1 MFLQQSSAADVH
13 WQYFSFV
20 FGIPQSSHVS
30 WQWQFKLDLILLGTM
45 SCSQLTSIEQWY
57 RSLFPG
63 VYYCNISC
71 FQSLV
76 TSHVYM
82 TLGIRQLAM
91 FAYKNRQVV
100 QIRIRVSHVE
110 AVVYTGSL
118 NGVGGAVRFSCGWH
132 HQLRGKTTT
141 GSALDGAEFDIAQ
154 ILAYLVHNMSRS
166 QSYLGFGHFGWL
178 PFFRSITFWWA
189 YG

>member
-30 WQWQFKLDLILLGTM
+30 WQWRFKWNLILLGRM
-45 SCSQLTSIEQWY
+45 SCSQLTSIEQWH

-91 FAYKNRQVV
+91 FASKNRQVV

-118 NGVGGAVRFSCGWH
+118 VEPLWKDWGSLPKFGLFPHTILYKSCVFTPHDRPPLLKGHHLGWP
-132 HQLRGKTTT
+132 L
-141 GSALDGAEFDIAQ
+141 
-154 ILAYLVHNMSRS
+154 
-166 QSYLGFGHFGWL
+166 
-178 PFFRSITFWWA
+178 
-189 YG
+189 